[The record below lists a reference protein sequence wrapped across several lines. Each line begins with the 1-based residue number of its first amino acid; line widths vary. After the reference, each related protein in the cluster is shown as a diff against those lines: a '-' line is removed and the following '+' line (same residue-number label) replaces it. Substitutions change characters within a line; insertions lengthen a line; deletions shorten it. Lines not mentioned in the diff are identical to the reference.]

1 MSSARRCWCAAAALV
16 GALLLPATAFAHVG
30 KSAPVATNFQARIES
45 VQPASS
51 AVEAKAVDGDRGLWL
66 RIDRQATV
74 VIPGAAGE
82 PLLRFDPKGVFVNLR
97 SLTAQS
103 DGIDRFDLRP
113 DPNLQARPLWHR
125 LTSGHAYLWHEH
137 RLHMLEPLARGRH
150 RKTVLGRWSVP
161 LLIDGRRHALAGVLL
176 YRPPGSAWPWF
187 GLAAALAAALVAA
200 RAISA
205 SRGRQA
211 ALTAA
216 LVATLLVWAVRIGR
230 ELYGRPTVGV
240 TGYIEI
246 ALTSLVG
253 AALLYGLAQR
263 DQGVRLFTALLV
275 GVGCLYQALTMWPVL
290 THAIAL
296 TTLPTAIAQPAVAAI
311 LGLSVGV
318 LAITLR
324 EQLGADDGADVN
336 SERKTKSAVRPHVA
350 ADLEHKLVPIAQ
362 HDPTRVAVDADT
374 VSVETK
380 GAAKG
385 KQPRLREPF
394 SPHAKELSQRGLAL
408 VMDDTARVSRP
419 QGSVATRADR
429 PSIAELRIA
438 QPDACRHDHDTPI
451 GEQLEMDAT
460 ARRQRPC
467 RTPSVTSWTWV
478 VARTRTDRNRK
489 QRPRQHEPQHNRHT
503 HRFQRRIRMA
513 RIVPAMAL
521 ASLAVLAAGCGS
533 SSPGPAV
540 TVQAAH
546 VYHLSGFTPAG
557 PVAANKPTTVSF
569 TIVQPNGQ
577 PLTAYR
583 HGAGPHNGVHLIV
596 VRRDLG
602 VIIHHHPPVGAN
614 GKLTDTIT
622 FPAPGPYR
630 VVIDAYPKNAGV
642 VPSFQLFQTVR
653 VKGAYTPKPLPPFE
667 ASETID
673 GYHFALQGAPQ
684 LHAVQA
690 SLLDF
695 TVTGPDGAPAKF
707 TPWFGALAHAVFFR
721 AGTLDYFHT
730 HVCAPGAGGCASV
743 LGSARITGTSATPGH
758 LQVGLLLP
766 LAGTWRLFLQCQL
779 NGKVVT
785 APFTLHVS

>member
-1 MSSARRCWCAAAALV
+1 
-16 GALLLPATAFAHVG
+16 
-30 KSAPVATNFQARIES
+30 
-45 VQPASS
+45 
-51 AVEAKAVDGDRGLWL
+51 
-66 RIDRQATV
+66 
-74 VIPGAAGE
+74 
-82 PLLRFDPKGVFVNLR
+82 
-97 SLTAQS
+97 
-103 DGIDRFDLRP
+103 
-113 DPNLQARPLWHR
+113 
-125 LTSGHAYLWHEH
+125 
-137 RLHMLEPLARGRH
+137 
-150 RKTVLGRWSVP
+150 
-161 LLIDGRRHALAGVLL
+161 
-176 YRPPGSAWPWF
+176 
-187 GLAAALAAALVAA
+187 
-200 RAISA
+200 
-205 SRGRQA
+205 
-211 ALTAA
+211 
-216 LVATLLVWAVRIGR
+216 
-230 ELYGRPTVGV
+230 
-240 TGYIEI
+240 
-246 ALTSLVG
+246 
-253 AALLYGLAQR
+253 
-263 DQGVRLFTALLV
+263 
-275 GVGCLYQALTMWPVL
+275 
-290 THAIAL
+290 
-296 TTLPTAIAQPAVAAI
+296 
-311 LGLSVGV
+311 
-318 LAITLR
+318 
-324 EQLGADDGADVN
+324 
-336 SERKTKSAVRPHVA
+336 
-350 ADLEHKLVPIAQ
+350 
-362 HDPTRVAVDADT
+362 
-374 VSVETK
+374 
-380 GAAKG
+380 
-385 KQPRLREPF
+385 
-394 SPHAKELSQRGLAL
+394 
-408 VMDDTARVSRP
+408 
-419 QGSVATRADR
+419 
-429 PSIAELRIA
+429 
-438 QPDACRHDHDTPI
+438 
-451 GEQLEMDAT
+451 
-460 ARRQRPC
+460 
-467 RTPSVTSWTWV
+467 
-478 VARTRTDRNRK
+478 
-489 QRPRQHEPQHNRHT
+489 
-503 HRFQRRIRMA
+503 MA

-533 SSPGPAV
+533 SSSGPAV